1 MPLWLRVRLSLAMFL
16 EFFTWGAWYVTL
28 GTYLFDQ
35 LGASAVQVGSAY
47 ANFSIAAALSPVFV
61 GLVADRYFAAQRVL
75 GVLHLLGAGVLL
87 ILANTAD
94 YGVFWWLLLL
104 YALLFAPT
112 MALMNSV
119 TFRQLKDAGRE
130 FPLIRVFGTVG
141 WIVAGLLLGYFGM
154 ESSTSMFYL
163 AGGASAVLG
172 LVSFTLPETPPDRTA
187 TTSLGAVLGKE
198 ALVLFKQRSFSVFFL
213 ASLAI
218 CIPLSFYYSFAN
230 PYLNDLGI
238 TNAAGKMTLGQL
250 SEFLFLLVIPF
261 AFRRLGIKMILV
273 IGIIAWI
280 VRYILF
286 AFGDADSG
294 MGLLYLGI
302 LLHGVCYDF
311 FFVSGQIYVDR
322 TAGDRIRS
330 SAQGLITVA
339 TYGVGMLIGSYI
351 AGLITE
357 WFMLPEGSAAQFN
370 WQGVWLVPA
379 GIAAVVLVVFLI
391 SFRDRPVDEQH
402 GRQ

>member
-1 MPLWLRVRLSLAMFL
+1 MPFWLRVRLSLAMFL

-130 FPLIRVFGTVG
+130 FPLIRVFGTAG
-141 WIVAGLLLGYFGM
+141 WIVAGLLLGYLGM

-172 LVSFTLPETPPDRTA
+172 LVSFMLPETPPDRTA

-261 AFRRLGIKMILV
+261 AFRRLGIKVILV

-351 AGLITE
+351 AGLITA
-357 WFMLPEGSAAQFN
+357 WFMLPEGSATQFN

-391 SFRDRPVDEQH
+391 SFRDRPVDKQN
-402 GRQ
+402 GR

>member
-75 GVLHLLGAGVLL
+75 GVLHLLGASVLL

-130 FPLIRVFGTVG
+130 FPLIRVFGTAG
-141 WIVAGLLLGYFGM
+141 WIVAGLLLGYLGM

-172 LVSFTLPETPPDRTA
+172 LVSFMLPETPPDRTA

-261 AFRRLGIKMILV
+261 AFRRLGIKVILV

-357 WFMLPEGSAAQFN
+357 WFMLPEGSAMQFN

-391 SFRDRPVDEQH
+391 SFRDRPVDEQN
-402 GRQ
+402 GR